1 MLSEANVVYPKPS
14 PLMTSGANAPASADG
29 LVVACAGDGVVA
41 AAEAAA
47 GLARAGIDGAEVAS
61 GLAPFAA
68 LTAALALASWRSLHG
83 ALSRETRAR
92 AKADALAGELRDAG
106 LTVEVDLREELRPG
120 AKYFHWEQRGV
131 PVRIELGPRDPQRRA
146 IFGDAREVHEQAA
159 GPGPAQGLEQQELA
173 ARLKHSING
182 LKEPY
187 RSLVVLRDVQQHSYE
202 EVASVLELS
211 LSQVKVYLHRA
222 RKQLREQLAEVRP

>member
-1 MLSEANVVYPKPS
+1 MSRRFRQWVDAYQDQAWTLARYLLKDASEAEDAVQEAFVKLWHNRDRVDPGKIKPW
-14 PLMTSGANAPASADG
+14 LMRVTRNQCLDRLRRRKPTEEWAD
-29 LVVACAGDGVVA
+29 
-41 AAEAAA
+41 
-47 GLARAGIDGAEVAS
+47 
-61 GLAPFAA
+61 
-68 LTAALALASWRSLHG
+68 WQ
-83 ALSRETRAR
+83 
-92 AKADALAGELRDAG
+92 KADE
-106 LTVEVDLREELRPG
+106 
-120 AKYFHWEQRGV
+120 
-131 PVRIELGPRDPQRRA
+131 
-146 IFGDAREVHEQAA
+146 
-159 GPGPAQGLEQQELA
+159 GPGPAQELAQQELA